1 MNLMIFLL
9 SKKNLK
15 FSKFW
20 KRKSIKL
27 IKYGIFEQKKT
38 LLTKEKKYF

>member
-1 MNLMIFLL
+1 MIFPLP
-9 SKKNLK
+9 KKNLK
-15 FSKFW
+15 FLKSW
-20 KRKSIKL
+20 KRNSIKL